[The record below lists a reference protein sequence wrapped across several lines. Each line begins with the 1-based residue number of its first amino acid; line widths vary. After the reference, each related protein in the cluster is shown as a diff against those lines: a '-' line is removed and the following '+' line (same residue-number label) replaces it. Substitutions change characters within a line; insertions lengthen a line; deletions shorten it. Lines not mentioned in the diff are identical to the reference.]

1 MKKWIMLAWV
11 LLVPVSPKNCPQCT
25 NQTHMKELF
34 VVKTKEAC
42 ESARKQYAEKYKEY
56 EEMRGDGRRWKFRRI
71 FEVLSKIVFRSLIF
85 MRKHLAPKEGR
96 CEETT
101 FRRIF

>member
-56 EEMRGDGRRWKFRRI
+56 
-71 FEVLSKIVFRSLIF
+71 
-85 MRKHLAPKEGR
+85 GR
-96 CEETT
+96 CEETGDVGNFGGFLRS
-101 FRRIF
+101 FRR